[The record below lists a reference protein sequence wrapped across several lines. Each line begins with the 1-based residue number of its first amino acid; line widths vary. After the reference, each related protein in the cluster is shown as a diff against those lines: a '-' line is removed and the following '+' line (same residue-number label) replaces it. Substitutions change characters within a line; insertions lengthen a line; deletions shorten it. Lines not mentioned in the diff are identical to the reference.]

1 MDGSLMTKA
10 LSGTPVF
17 TAPTAIPSSL
27 LFISFS
33 VKHGLMAGLAMLR
46 ALDGEAVWPPP
57 IWLMRQAGRYLPEYR
72 ALRASAADF
81 LTLVTTPELA
91 AEVTLQPLR
100 RFGFDAAILFSD
112 LPIVPWALG
121 HGLEYR
127 EGEGPVLPKL
137 RDAAGVAAL
146 DPARLTGAIAPV
158 LETVRRVRAGI
169 AAEGHDAALIGF
181 AGGPF
186 TVACYMVEGGGSKDF
201 AATRRMAY
209 AEPALF
215 AALMER
221 LTEATIAYLSAQ
233 AEAGADVSDAIRFLG
248 RHPVPVAVRPPR
260 DRTRRGASSRALK
273 GRGRPDHRLSPSG
286 GRDARS
292 PMPPRRVWMRSAWT
306 PRPIRVGRA
315 ARWHGASR
323 YKAILIRWPCWPA
336 GRRCGPR
343 HRPSWRRCAGGRS
356 CSTWATASCRETP
369 LEHVAA
375 LVECVRAG

>member
-1 MDGSLMTKA
+1 
-10 LSGTPVF
+10 
-17 TAPTAIPSSL
+17 
-27 LFISFS
+27 
-33 VKHGLMAGLAMLR
+33 MAGLAMLR
-46 ALDGEAVWPPP
+46 ALDGEVVWPPP

-112 LPIVPWALG
+112 ILILPWALG
-121 HGLEYR
+121 HGLAFR

-146 DPARLTGAIAPV
+146 DPARLPGAIAPV

-186 TVACYMVEGGGSKDF
+186 TVACYMIEGGGSKDF

-233 AEAGADVSDAIRFLG
+233 AKAGANVLMLFDSWAGILSPSLFT
-248 RHPVPVAVRPPR
+248 RHVIAPTQRIV
-260 DRTRRGASSRALK
+260 RALK
-273 GRGRPDHRLSPSG
+273 GPGTRIIGFPRLAGPMLGPYAAETGVDAVGMDTATDPLWARGAVPGGVTLQGNLDPIALLAGGEASRTETSSILAALRGRPFVFNLG
-286 GRDARS
+286 
-292 PMPPRRVWMRSAWT
+292 
-306 PRPIRVGRA
+306 
-315 ARWHGASR
+315 HG
-323 YKAILIRWPCWPA
+323 ILP
-336 GRRCGPR
+336 
-343 HRPSWRRCAGGRS
+343 
-356 CSTWATASCRETP
+356 ETP
-369 LEHVAA
+369 VEHVKA